1 MPFPPL
7 AFKNGEFKLL
17 DQRKLPEKEIW
28 LRLKS
33 AEEVAEAIREMVVRG
48 APAIGITGAY
58 GLYLGIKNFRGP
70 REKFFKV
77 LSQKARLLRE
87 ARPTAVNLPWAINR
101 IQKKVT
107 PSSYTRSPLR
117 GRGKGEGVEELKR
130 LVLQEAQAIHRE
142 DEELCRLIGEH
153 GSKLFQEGDVVLT
166 HCNAGGLATSGFGTA
181 LAVFYTL
188 QEKGKR
194 FSVYATETRPLLQG
208 ARLTSWELTQSKIPC
223 TLVCESAVASLM
235 RRGKIKKVV
244 VGADR
249 IAANGDTANK
259 IGTYSIALIAQ
270 AHEIPF
276 YIAAPSSTFDAS
288 IASGNGIPIEF
299 RKPEEITNGF
309 GKRTAPEGIR
319 AENPAFDVTPSEL
332 ITAFITEKGVIRPPF
347 KKNLQILT
355 DLSLPHGGYPD
366 SLKETLWK
374 GSRGGL
380 RPKQARNDGQ

>member
-7 AFKNGEFKLL
+7 IFKNSEFKLL
-17 DQRKLPEKEIW
+17 DQRKLPNQEIW
-28 LRLKS
+28 LNLKT
-33 AEEVAEAIREMVVRG
+33 AEAVAEAIREMVVRG

-58 GLYLGIKNFRGP
+58 GLYLGIKNFKGS
-70 REKFFKV
+70 REKFLKV
-77 LSQKARLLRE
+77 LSQKAKLLRE

-101 IQKKVT
+101 IENKVT
-107 PSSYTRSPLR
+107 S
-117 GRGKGEGVEELKR
+117 KKMEVEELKR
-130 LVLQEAQAIHRE
+130 FVLKEAQAIHHE

-153 GSKLFQEGDVVLT
+153 GSKLFGTGDAVLT

-208 ARLTSWELTQSKIPC
+208 ARLTAWELTQSKIPC
-223 TLVCESAVASLM
+223 TLVCESAVASFM

-259 IGTYSIALIAQ
+259 IGTYSIALIAK
-270 AHEIPF
+270 AHKIPF

-288 IASGNGIPIEF
+288 IASGNDIPIEF
-299 RKPEEITNGF
+299 RKPEEITDGF
-309 GKRTAPEGIR
+309 GRRTAPKGIR
-319 AENPAFDVTPSEL
+319 AENPAFDVTPHEL

-347 KKNLQILT
+347 KKNLQIL
-355 DLSLPHGGYPD
+355 
-366 SLKETLWK
+366 
-374 GSRGGL
+374 R
-380 RPKQARNDGQ
+380 